1 MQRLA
6 GGRCGGRAP
15 GACRSSH
22 VPVLVAMGCA
32 GCGPPGSRLHT
43 CPRRGR
49 DHRCIRLARGDVSQ
63 GARGAEPLV
72 RPLRLRPSPGR
83 AHQPVGRAG
92 VASKAKLAE
101 AAAGMPLLRA
111 HEIKDVEWRA
121 LRSEHACEGTRRAS
135 RRRDPGMGGVLCSL
149 RRMMTPP
156 IRDEPFF
163 SFTAPG
169 PLETVR
175 TNPGLSL
182 PLRQGKH
189 HGRYLM
195 RTASMRPLNVNG
207 LRS

>member
-32 GCGPPGSRLHT
+32 GCGRPGSRLHT

-49 DHRCIRLARGDVSQ
+49 DHRCIRLARGDVSHDDR
-63 GARGAEPLV
+63 GVDPDARAV
-72 RPLRLRPSPGR
+72 RLRPSPGR
-83 AHQPVGRAG
+83 AHQPAGRAG

-111 HEIKDVEWRA
+111 HETKDVEWRA

-149 RRMMTPP
+149 RRTMTPP
-156 IRDEPFF
+156 ICEEPKKE
-163 SFTAPG
+163 SPACA
-169 PLETVR
+169 
-175 TNPGLSL
+175 GLSVRSGIAQ
-182 PLRQGKH
+182 PLD
-189 HGRYLM
+189 RYLAI
-195 RTASMRPLNVNG
+195 RASQPATEGCSAVRPRCEG
-207 LRS
+207 